1 MVMKMRI
8 IQVSIRDPNLVLG
21 QCYDSTQWSAHE
33 ANYHSIA
40 LPRIP
45 EFSRF
50 LELSASLVIIT
61 KRKFTLTF
69 IQIFISAGPL
79 SVGQHRL
86 PVHWTFNR
94 LLHRLP
100 LLVCWGG

>member
-8 IQVSIRDPNLVLG
+8 IQTSIRNLVLG

-45 EFSRF
+45 KFSRF

-61 KRKFTLTF
+61 KRNFTF